1 LRQHSFRSTLYTHLK
16 TSKSSDWPPTRCF
29 APSAF
34 QLLQLS
40 CSRLLLQSPHNCHD
54 PEAPRPLRRRHPGI
68 GSTPLAAA
76 PSALSRFPRQ
86 PHSLT
91 PASTGPGHRPHQ
103 RPRRNPQ
110 LWQQPGEV
118 RHPAPSGPAGRRLSG
133 MRGHDWLRAL
143 RPVRQAG
150 PRQPR
155 HRARQ
160 GKAGAR
166 AAPRHSE
173 SARAPHAA
181 RLQQRL
187 CHTAVPAAL
196 SVSNWDFV
204 SPVCRSRM
212 RSGPT

>member
-1 LRQHSFRSTLYTHLK
+1 M
-16 TSKSSDWPPTRCF
+16 
-29 APSAF
+29 
-34 QLLQLS
+34 LQVRFNS
-40 CSRLLLQSPHNCHD
+40 CSSPVLAYFYNRHTTAMTLKLLALSAVATQV
-54 PEAPRPLRRRHPGI
+54 

-143 RPVRQAG
+143 HPVRQAG

-166 AAPRHSE
+166 PPPRHRE